1 MEFSKNML
9 ITNWVVTLVLT
20 GIVTALSVMQI
31 DCAEVSAMAA
41 LSWTALAVDQGF
53 YSWKAKNENRI
64 KLTKTMV
71 KSWADE
77 YGIES
82 VTALAEI
89 VLKE

>member
-1 MEFSKNML
+1 MEFSKKIL
-9 ITNWVVTLVLT
+9 IANWVATLALT
-20 GIVTALSVMQI
+20 GLV
-31 DCAEVSAMAA
+31 AA
-41 LSWTALAVDQGF
+41 LSIMQIECSEVSVMAGLSWGALGVDQAF
-53 YSWKAKNENRI
+53 YCWKAKNENRI
-64 KLTKTMV
+64 KLIKTMV